1 MLAYFHSSA
10 ALNYLRAMIAGGVAN
25 LHDAPT
31 WKLDSIY
38 NDNIRRNYEGTKK
51 QYYYRSR

>member
-1 MLAYFHSSA
+1 
-10 ALNYLRAMIAGGVAN
+10 MIAGGVAN